1 MEGTVK
7 KSISWIAIG
16 FAAAMLSMQPRIVEA
31 AEIKVLCAEAMKPV
45 FEEIARDF
53 ERTSGNKVTATYSTA
68 GVIAYRIRGGE
79 LTDGAIIPRAAFSP
93 LVNEGKITSGSATRV
108 AYSLLAVAVRAG
120 APKPDI
126 STVEALKRTLLAAKS
141 ITYPDPTEGGAIGI
155 QAASVIDRLGLTDQ
169 LKSKTTLTPAGE
181 FRDILAMGQAELA
194 IVQPVVVVNYPGI
207 DLVGPLPAE
216 LQNTTSFD
224 FMAGIGA
231 NAKESAA
238 AKALILY
245 LLSPAAA
252 RVIKA
257 KGMEPG

>member
-1 MEGTVK
+1 MK

-53 ERTSGNKVTATYSTA
+53 ERTSGDKVTATYSTA

-108 AYSLLAVAVRAG
+108 AHSLLAVAVRAG

>member
-1 MEGTVK
+1 MK

-31 AEIKVLCAEAMKPV
+31 AEIKVLCAEAMRPV

-53 ERTSGNKVTATYSTA
+53 ERTSGDKVTAAYSTA
-68 GVIAYRIRGGE
+68 GVIAYRIRDGE
-79 LTDGAIIPRAAFSP
+79 LTDGAIIPRAVFSS
-93 LVNEGKITSGSATRV
+93 LVNEGKITTGSATRV
-108 AYSLLAVAVRAG
+108 AHSLLAVAIRAG

-245 LLSPAAA
+245 FLSPAAA

>member
-53 ERTSGNKVTATYSTA
+53 ERTSGDKVTATYSTA
-68 GVIAYRIRGGE
+68 GVIAYRIRDGE

-108 AYSLLAVAVRAG
+108 AHSLLAVAVRAG

>member
-1 MEGTVK
+1 MK
-7 KSISWIAIG
+7 KSIWRIATG
-16 FAAAMLSMQPRIVEA
+16 FASVMLSMQAGIVEA
-31 AEIKVLCAEAMKPV
+31 VEIKVLCAEAMKPI

-53 ERTSGNKVTATYSTA
+53 ERTSGDKVTAAYTTA
-68 GVIAYRIRGGE
+68 GVIANRIRGGE

-93 LVNEGKITSGSATRV
+93 LVNEGKIASGSATRV
-108 AYSLLAVAVRAG
+108 AQSLLAVAVPAG

-126 STVEALKRTLLAAKS
+126 STVEAFKRTLLAAKS

-155 QAASVIDRLGLTDQ
+155 QAARVIDRLGLTDQ

-181 FRDILAMGQAELA
+181 FRDILAKGQAELA
-194 IVQPVVVVNYPGI
+194 IVQPVVVMNYPGI

-216 LQNTTSFD
+216 LQNTTDFD
-224 FMAGIGA
+224 IMAGIGA
-231 NAKESAA
+231 NAKEPAA
-238 AKALILY
+238 AKALIQY

>member
-1 MEGTVK
+1 
-7 KSISWIAIG
+7 
-16 FAAAMLSMQPRIVEA
+16 
-31 AEIKVLCAEAMKPV
+31 
-45 FEEIARDF
+45 
-53 ERTSGNKVTATYSTA
+53 
-68 GVIAYRIRGGE
+68 
-79 LTDGAIIPRAAFSP
+79 
-93 LVNEGKITSGSATRV
+93 
-108 AYSLLAVAVRAG
+108 
-120 APKPDI
+120 
-126 STVEALKRTLLAAKS
+126 
-141 ITYPDPTEGGAIGI
+141 
-155 QAASVIDRLGLTDQ
+155 
-169 LKSKTTLTPAGE
+169 
-181 FRDILAMGQAELA
+181 
-194 IVQPVVVVNYPGI
+194 VQPVVVVNYPGI